1 MKLNFNKFIVLSL
14 LIVGVLITFLP
25 FFYMIVCSFKT
36 NAEIYTLP
44 ISFIPKRFYLENY
57 RRLFREIPFAKQYFN
72 STFIASVQTIL
83 NVFLASLAGFGFAK
97 YNFRLKNFLFI
108 FLLVT
113 MMIPGQVSLVPL
125 FLMMHWFKWIDT
137 YWAIIVPGAV
147 SAFGIFFMRSSM
159 MSIPDE
165 ILDSARIDG
174 ASEFG
179 IYTRIILPMSTAS
192 IGILAILTFTGSWNN
207 FMWPLIVLSSDTK
220 MTLPVGLA
228 TLMNL
233 YKIEYGMLMAGSF
246 LSTIPILIL
255 LILVG
260 QKAFIRGITIGALK
274 G

>member
-1 MKLNFNKFIVLSL
+1 MEKLNKFFVFSF
-14 LIVGVLITFLP
+14 LIIATVITFFP
-25 FFYMIVCSFKT
+25 FYYMVISSFKT
-36 NAEIYTLP
+36 NAEIYKLP
-44 ISFIPKRFYLENY
+44 IELIPRRFYLENF
-57 RRLFREIPFAKQYFN
+57 RRLFKEIPFARQYLN
-72 STFIASVQTIL
+72 STFLATVQTVL
-83 NVFLASLAGFGFAK
+83 NVFLASLGGFGFAK
-97 YNFRLKNFLFI
+97 YNFRFKNFLFT

-113 MMIPGQVSLVPL
+113 MMIPSQVGLVPL
-125 FLMMHWFKWIDT
+125 FMMMNWFRWIDT

-174 ASEFG
+174 ASEFS
-179 IYTRIILPMSTAS
+179 IYSRIILPMSTAS
-192 IGILAILTFTGSWNN
+192 LGILAILTFTGSWNN

-233 YKIEYGMLMAGSF
+233 YKVEYGMLMAGAF

-255 LILVG
+255 LIVVG
-260 QKAFIRGITIGALK
+260 QKAFIRGITVGALK

>member
-1 MKLNFNKFIVLSL
+1 MKVNLNKIIIFFFL
-14 LIVGVLITFLP
+14 LIGVLITFLP
-25 FFYMIVCSFKT
+25 FFYMISCSFKT

-44 ISFIPKRFYLENY
+44 INFIPKRLYLENY
-57 RRLFREIPFAKQYFN
+57 RRLFQEIPFARQYFN
-72 STFIASVQTIL
+72 STFIASVQTFL
-83 NVFLASLAGFGFAK
+83 NVFLASLGGFGFAK
-97 YNFRLKNFLFI
+97 YNFKLKNFFFI

-125 FLMMHWFKWIDT
+125 FLMMYRFKWIDT

-179 IYTRIILPMSTAS
+179 IYTRIALPISKAS
-192 IGILAILTFTGSWNN
+192 IGILAILTFNGSWNN
-207 FMWPLIVLSSDTK
+207 FTWPLIVLSSDTK

-233 YKIEYGMLMAGSF
+233 YKVEYGMLMAGSF
-246 LSTIPILIL
+246 LSTIPVLIL

>member
-1 MKLNFNKFIVLSL
+1 
-14 LIVGVLITFLP
+14 
-25 FFYMIVCSFKT
+25 
-36 NAEIYTLP
+36 
-44 ISFIPKRFYLENY
+44 
-57 RRLFREIPFAKQYFN
+57 
-72 STFIASVQTIL
+72 
-83 NVFLASLAGFGFAK
+83 
-97 YNFRLKNFLFI
+97 
-108 FLLVT
+108 
-113 MMIPGQVSLVPL
+113 MIPSQVGLVPL
-125 FLMMHWFKWIDT
+125 FLMMNWFRWIDT

-159 MSIPDE
+159 MGIPDE

-174 ASEFG
+174 ASEFS
-179 IYTRIILPMSTAS
+179 IFSKIVLPMSTAS
-192 IGILAILTFTGSWNN
+192 IGILAVLTFTGSWNN

-233 YKIEYGMLMAGSF
+233 YKVEYGMLMAGSF

-260 QKAFIRGITIGALK
+260 QKAFIRGITVGALK

>member
-1 MKLNFNKFIVLSL
+1 MKNFNKLVVFSSL
-14 LIVGVLITFLP
+14 IIGVLITFLP
-25 FFYMIVCSFKT
+25 FLYMVVCSFKT

-44 ISFIPKRFYLENY
+44 INFIPKRFYLENY
-57 RRLFREIPFAKQYFN
+57 KRLFSEIPFARQYLN
-72 STFIASVQTIL
+72 STFIATIQTIL
-83 NVFLASLAGFGFAK
+83 NVFLASLGGFGFAK
-97 YNFRLKNFLFI
+97 YNFKLKNFLFI

-113 MMIPGQVSLVPL
+113 MMIPSQVSLVPL
-125 FLMMHWFKWIDT
+125 FLMMHWFRWIDT

-174 ASEFG
+174 ASEFT
-179 IYTRIILPMSTAS
+179 IYSRIVLPMSTAS

-207 FMWPLIVLSSDTK
+207 FIWPLIVLSTDTK
-220 MTLPVGLA
+220 MTLPIGLT

-246 LSTIPILIL
+246 LSTIPVLIL